1 MANATTQTQ
10 AADAVLTLVSE
21 TWEANANGAPLF
33 YDNKGANR
41 PEVPALFGRTVVRHT
56 FGERASLGSAGSGS
70 KVNRRYADVYIQIFV
85 PQESAT
91 DTIRTLADNMAFALE
106 DADHTLGVRI
116 RDTQINELGSD
127 GTYWQ
132 INVVTSFTYDRIS

>member
-1 MANATTQTQ
+1 
-10 AADAVLTLVSE
+10 
-21 TWEANANGAPLF
+21 
-33 YDNKGANR
+33 
-41 PEVPALFGRTVVRHT
+41 
-56 FGERASLGSAGSGS
+56 
-70 KVNRRYADVYIQIFV
+70 
-85 PQESAT
+85 
-91 DTIRTLADNMAFALE
+91 MAFALE

>member
-1 MANATTQTQ
+1 MAAATTQNE
-10 AADAVLTLVSE
+10 AADAVLTLIQT
-21 TWEANANGAPLF
+21 TWDGATSAPLY
-33 YDNKGANR
+33 YDKKGADR
-41 PEVPALFGRTVVRHT
+41 PDVPAVFGRAVVRHT

-70 KVNRRYADVYIQIFV
+70 KVNRRYGDAYVQIFI
-85 PQESAT
+85 PQGKGTTA
-91 DTIRTLADNMAFALE
+91 IRDLAETMANALE

-127 GTYWQ
+127 GVYWQ